1 MTDTKGKLSSHEER
15 VLELLNDGATLQP
28 SFLLVKDGIEV
39 ASATVELVDR
49 LVEMGFISETLD
61 TVGQLERTEPDH
73 DTCDGLVPDIDIPQ
87 ANGIKI
93 NVCGHGVVHIVLFD
107 EADAPIAVGSLPRA
121 MFDKIVDAIDDVAA
135 ERAED
140 KPAIEIPHG
149 TIH

>member
-1 MTDTKGKLSSHEER
+1 MMSEYQFKKG
-15 VLELLNDGATLQP
+15 
-28 SFLLVKDGIEV
+28 
-39 ASATVELVDR
+39 DR
-49 LVEMGFISETLD
+49 AVVINGSCT
-61 TVGQLERTEPDH
+61 GQLLEVVSVTGHSVRGALVGGLISPGAEVTFL
-73 DTCDGLVPDIDIPQ
+73 DGMLRLQVAAPDIDIPQ

-121 MFDKIVDAIDDVAA
+121 MFDKIAGALDDVAA